1 MSAGGSEVVAGNGT
15 KNNNGTTTY
24 QRLDDT
30 MNYEIKPPY
39 VNLYKASEGFNEK
52 PAWSA
57 HNSMDVYSIDACTW
71 STCGGHGLHEV
82 KDIQSGYGYYGHSM
96 WGGAYGAFVEID
108 DMYFWLRRGGGIGGP
123 ISMQAGIFYSNPSSG
138 GGGTAG
144 DATRPVV
151 TVM

>member
-1 MSAGGSEVVAGNGT
+1 
-15 KNNNGTTTY
+15 
-24 QRLDDT
+24 

-39 VNLYKASEGFNEK
+39 VNLYKASEGFNKK

-57 HNSMDVYSIDACTW
+57 HNSMNVYSIDACTW

-108 DMYFWLRRGGGIGGP
+108 DMYFLAQTRRGRYRRP
-123 ISMQAGIFYSNPSSG
+123 YFNAGWYIFIVIQVQVKVAQPG
-138 GGGTAG
+138 MRL
-144 DATRPVV
+144 DQLLL
-151 TVM
+151 